1 MLTSSGNEAQIR
13 DAFRVFDKDDKGFLT
28 VKKMTNMN
36 YEDNDIANIKM
47 RMRFPY
53 IALSQDTKNMK
64 VEVTFKTI

>member
-1 MLTSSGNEAQIR
+1 
-13 DAFRVFDKDDKGFLT
+13 
-28 VKKMTNMN
+28 MTKMN